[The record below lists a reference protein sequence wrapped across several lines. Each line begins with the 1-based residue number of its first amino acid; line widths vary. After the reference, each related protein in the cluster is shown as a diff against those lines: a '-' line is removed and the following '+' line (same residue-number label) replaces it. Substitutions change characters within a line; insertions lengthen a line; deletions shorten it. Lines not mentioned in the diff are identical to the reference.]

1 MEGTGLVLAGGG
13 GKGIYQIG
21 MIKSLIEAGL
31 MNDIVAVSGT
41 SIGGVNAVLFS
52 EGLAEG
58 GLERVISQMEEAWND
73 IDYKVFFNTDP
84 TQLQSGDSHFSRNE
98 TERLIDKYLD
108 YSLFTAVS
116 DSEGN
121 SEIKTIPTFLAAA
134 ACPPNIIT
142 SSQITDEEMK
152 LLTSTSVEDTYRD
165 YQIEYFSLQGKDYD
179 FIKNAVL
186 ATTALPVIYNPAEV
200 EGKLYIDGGVKDN
213 VPIKPLYDMGLRRFI
228 VIELSTK
235 SDIKNPEQFADAEII
250 DILPSHELGRLLS
263 GTMNFDKEDLG
274 VKKELGVR
282 DGRRYVKTLFEKD
295 EIYINLERELAARD
309 YEDIMKNMRFERT
322 YNTLDKD
329 ISSRFDY
336 INDIESKYGL

>member
-58 GLERVISQMEEAWND
+58 GLDRVVSQMEEAWND

-84 TQLQSGDSHFSRNE
+84 TGLKSGDSHFSRNA
-98 TERLIDKYLD
+98 TEKLIDKYLN
-108 YSLFTAVS
+108 YSLF
-116 DSEGN
+116 N
-121 SEIKTIPTFLAAA
+121 SENVKTIPTYVTAAE
-134 ACPPNIIT
+134 CPPEIVT
-142 SSQITDEEMK
+142 SEHITDEELK
-152 LLTSTSVEDTYRD
+152 LLTSASVEDTYKLYEAR
-165 YQIEYFSLQGKDYD
+165 YFSLQNKSND
-179 FIKNAVL
+179 FIKSAVL
-186 ATTALPVIYNPAEV
+186 ATTALPVIYNPVKV
-200 EGKLYIDGGVKDN
+200 EERLYIDGGVKDN
-213 VPIKPLYDMGLRRFI
+213 IPIKPLYELGIRRFI
-228 VIELSTK
+228 VIELTTESE
-235 SDIKNPEQFADAEII
+235 IKNIEEYADAEII

-263 GTMNFDKEDLG
+263 GTMNFDSEDLA
-274 VKKELGVR
+274 VKKELGIR

-295 EIYINLERELAARD
+295 DIYIKLEKELAARD
-309 YEDIMKNMRFERT
+309 YENIIRNIKFERT

-329 ISSRFDY
+329 INSRFDY
-336 INDIESKYGL
+336 INNIESKYGI

>member
-31 MNDIVAVSGT
+31 MNDITAVSGT

-58 GLERVISQMEEAWND
+58 GLDKVVSQMENAWND

-84 TQLQSGDSHFSRNE
+84 TQLQSGDSHFSRNA

-108 YSLFTAVS
+108 YSLFTGSA

-121 SEIKTIPTFLAAA
+121 IDIKTIPTYVTAAE
-134 ACPPNIIT
+134 CPPGIVT
-142 SSQITDEEMK
+142 SSQISDEELK
-152 LLTSTSVEDTYRD
+152 LLTSTSVEETYRN
-165 YQIEYFSLQGKDYD
+165 YVVEYFSLHGKDKDY
-179 FIKNAVL
+179 IKNAVL
-186 ATTALPVIYNPAEV
+186 ATTALPVIYNPVEV
-200 EGKLYIDGGVKDN
+200 DGRLYVDGGVKDN
-213 VPIKPLYDMGLRRFI
+213 VPIKPLYDMGIRRFI
-228 VIELSTK
+228 VIELNTE

-295 EIYINLERELAARD
+295 EIYIKLERELAARD

-329 ISSRFDY
+329 ISSRFSY

>member
-116 DSEGN
+116 DSEGD
-121 SEIKTIPTFLAAA
+121 SSIKTIPTFLAAA

-142 SSQITDEEMK
+142 SS
-152 LLTSTSVEDTYRD
+152 
-165 YQIEYFSLQGKDYD
+165 QIEYFSLQGKDYD

-200 EGKLYIDGGVKDN
+200 EGKLYVDGGVKDN

-295 EIYINLERELAARD
+295 DIYINLERELAARD

>member
-31 MNDIVAVSGT
+31 MNDITAVSGT

-58 GLERVISQMEEAWND
+58 GLDKVVSQMENAWND

-84 TQLQSGDSHFSRNE
+84 TQLQSGDSHFSRNA

-108 YSLFTAVS
+108 YSLFTGSA

-121 SEIKTIPTFLAAA
+121 IDIKTIPTYVTAA
-134 ACPPNIIT
+134 ACPPGIVT
-142 SSQITDEEMK
+142 SSQISDEELK
-152 LLTSTSVEDTYRD
+152 LLTSTSVEETYRN
-165 YQIEYFSLQGKDYD
+165 YVVEYFSLQGKDKDY
-179 FIKNAVL
+179 IKNAVL

-200 EGKLYIDGGVKDN
+200 DGRLYVDGGVKDN
-213 VPIKPLYDMGLRRFI
+213 VPIKPLYDMGIRRFI
-228 VIELSTK
+228 VIELSTE
-235 SDIKNPEQFADAEII
+235 SEIKNPEQFADAEII

-295 EIYINLERELAARD
+295 EIYIKLERELAARD

-329 ISSRFDY
+329 ISSRFSY